1 MDKNEFKN
9 LIKDAYYAPE
19 PEKKMEFI
27 SRFRPRKVSTF
38 RMLLQQIPYIRPY
51 VWILAAAIVGIAIAG
66 SVTGGE
72 GTDKLVALIMPF
84 TAAVGILENER
95 SRRYNM
101 SELEMAT
108 RFSLRSVVIARM
120 TIMGFLSV
128 ILTAIVSP
136 VIAESFGMQAV
147 ITAETIL
154 MPYLMTMI
162 ISLHIERSPL
172 GRKNGASSIVAAGAV
187 MLLFLLIWESES
199 GNVLY
204 SSFIS
209 GGCGLAAVIILGAL
223 TLTEQWLTVR
233 NMEAFA

>member
-19 PEKKMEFI
+19 PEKKKEFI

-38 RMLLQQIPYIRPY
+38 RMLLQQI
-51 VWILAAAIVGIAIAG
+51 
-66 SVTGGE
+66 
-72 GTDKLVALIMPF
+72 DKLVALIMPF
-84 TAAVGILENER
+84 TAAVGILENGR

-147 ITAETIL
+147 ITAETVL

-172 GRKNGASSIVAAGAV
+172 GRENGASSIVAAGAV

-209 GGCGLAAVIILGAL
+209 GGCGVAAVIILGAL

-233 NMEAFA
+233 NVEAFA